1 MLAAISFGKYRR
13 SLTVAL
19 LLLMMGLG
27 LTMVFHLLSEVR
39 GHDLRGAIRAITPG
53 AMVGAL
59 ALTILSYL
67 SLTLY
72 DHMALASFC
81 SYTLSHNLGLS
92 LLTGGSA
99 RMRIY
104 GAAGLGPGDVARVIA
119 SASLSF
125 WGGVVTMAALF
136 LAVDPLPVAI
146 KAFPIGASVLQLLGF
161 CMLGGVAVALAGL
174 RRAPYPV
181 RLFGW
186 ALMLPSRGQA
196 AAQIGILADGM
207 GGYNA
212 AWGCSRRWCW
222 RPCHR

>member
-1 MLAAISFGKYRR
+1 M
-13 SLTVAL
+13 AL

-27 LTMVFHLLSEVR
+27 LAMVFHLLSEVH

-53 AMVGAL
+53 ALAGAL

-72 DHMALASFC
+72 DHMALRIIGKRIAWRTAALASFC

-125 WGGVVTMAALF
+125 WGG
-136 LAVDPLPVAI
+136 
-146 KAFPIGASVLQLLGF
+146 AS
-161 CMLGGVAVALAGL
+161 
-174 RRAPYPV
+174 
-181 RLFGW
+181 
-186 ALMLPSRGQA
+186 
-196 AAQIGILADGM
+196 
-207 GGYNA
+207 
-212 AWGCSRRWCW
+212 
-222 RPCHR
+222 